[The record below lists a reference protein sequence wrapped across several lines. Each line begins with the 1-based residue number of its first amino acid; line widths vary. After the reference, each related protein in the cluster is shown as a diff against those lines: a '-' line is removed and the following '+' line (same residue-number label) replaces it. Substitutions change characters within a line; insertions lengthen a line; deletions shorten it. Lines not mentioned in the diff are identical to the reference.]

1 MPNKEL
7 GIADPIYDALR
18 VRSGQSIA
26 PDLGGGSSGAGGI
39 ENKIYVWY
47 ADGSTVDLFDP
58 TETGLDSAIA
68 AAASSGDTIWLPSI
82 DIPISAAKTLGAGVA
97 MRGIS
102 HKAILTFSGFSGTA
116 LTLSAGSFIEGF
128 TISMTS
134 NGTTAIGVNAEVA
147 DAVINDMDITAD
159 GGSTTNIAIGAGVS
173 VIVDEIW
180 LAANGAVSE
189 RTVAWSNYTR
199 NGSRVWNRMASLPD
213 ANTLVYLAVAADG
226 SAIYLA
232 TGAAR
237 WAYNLYKCV
246 NPKDP
251 SPTWTLILY
260 NGFDTGIGTITQY
273 FSYSFGNMIMTDT
286 TLSLVGCI
294 GAQLWIM
301 GEYDG
306 TNWTWHAGGNEGGFE
321 PQGAGYHSIIDNN
334 FHLFDEAHALV
345 ETLAGSTDM
354 TTIWHRAG
362 AARYLPVNAAFRLY
376 LHIVGSSSIDIG
388 ADATGRTYDTHVRG
402 AHQGVQVYCVSNATG
417 ADNGALWISENGTTF
432 SKIATWITGWVE
444 DDERTGG
451 GYLIWIAAT
460 WASGTPIA
468 RQYDRAGTL
477 LDDLTGNFDSIM
489 IDTSQVI
496 VGAGIAYG

>member
-1 MPNKEL
+1 MPNKAL
-7 GIADPIYDALR
+7 GIADPYYDALR

-26 PDLGGGSSGAGGI
+26 PDLGAGTTGGSGL
-39 ENKIYVWY
+39 ENKIYVWH
-47 ADGSTVDLFDP
+47 ADGSAIDLFDP
-58 TETGLDSAIA
+58 TETGLNGAITTA
-68 AAASSGDTIWLPSI
+68 VSGDTIWLPSI
-82 DIPISAAKTLGAGVA
+82 DIPVAAAKTLPAGVA

-116 LTLSAGSFIEGF
+116 LTLSAGSYIHGF
-128 TISMTS
+128 NISMTS

-180 LAANGAVSE
+180 LAANGAISE
-189 RTVAWSNYTR
+189 HTVAWSNYTR
-199 NGSRVWNRMASLPD
+199 NGSRVWNRVASLPNTD
-213 ANTLVYLAVAADG
+213 TLVYFAVAADG

-232 TGAAR
+232 TGAVR
-237 WAYNLYKCV
+237 WAYNLYKCA

-260 NGFDTGIGTITQY
+260 NGYNTGIGTITQY

-294 GAQLWIM
+294 GAQVWIM

-306 TNWTWHAGGNEGGFE
+306 TNWTWHAGGSEGGFE
-321 PQGAGYHSIIDNN
+321 PQGAGYHSIVDNN

-345 ETLAGSTDM
+345 ETLPGSEDM
-354 TTIWHRAG
+354 VTIWHRAG
-362 AARYLPVNAAFRLY
+362 APRYLPISASSRLY
-376 LHIVGSSSIDIG
+376 IRIVGTSSIDIG
-388 ADATGRTYDTHVRG
+388 ADTIGKSYDTHIRG
-402 AHQGVQVYCVSNATG
+402 AHQGVQIYCVSNALG
-417 ADNGALWISENGTTF
+417 GDSGGLWLSENGTTF
-432 SKIATWITGWVE
+432 SKIATWTTGWVE

-451 GYLIWIAAT
+451 GDLIWIANVWT
-460 WASGTPIA
+460 SGGVLA
-468 RQYDRAGTL
+468 RQYDRAGNL

-489 IDTSQVI
+489 TDTTQVI
-496 VGAGIAYG
+496 IGVGIAYG